1 MLAEPC
7 QGSAGA
13 AQIGLKI
20 KVAPRGEGTTLE
32 SPALECSA
40 EDETWPTHARMKYPQ
55 LIIVGLSFT

>member
-1 MLAEPC
+1 MLEEAC
-7 QGSAGA
+7 QGGSGA

-40 EDETWPTHARMKYPQ
+40 EDETWPTHARMKYP
-55 LIIVGLSFT
+55 